1 MNDGRHPY
9 FISIKR
15 CDVINWQVSYERGRE
30 TVERVTV
37 RQLRSVADE
46 GYGTKVEPIYYVLTP
61 GKVETFRLVKSES
74 QPLVKQKIDEISDQP
89 AHRSPG
95 VVRRH
100 HHPLRPGRPAHGWPG

>member
-61 GKVETFRLVKSES
+61 GKGRDLPSGEVRR
-74 QPLVKQKIDEISDQP
+74 QPLV
-89 AHRSPG
+89 
-95 VVRRH
+95 
-100 HHPLRPGRPAHGWPG
+100 